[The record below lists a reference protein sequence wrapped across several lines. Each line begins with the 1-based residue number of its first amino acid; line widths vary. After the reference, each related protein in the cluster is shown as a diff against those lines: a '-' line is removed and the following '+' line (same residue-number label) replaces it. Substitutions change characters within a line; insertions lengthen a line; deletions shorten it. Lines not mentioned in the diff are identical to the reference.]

1 MPYPT
6 ILIAAGDA
14 ALRHNLRRH
23 LLGRPYDLVEA
34 ADKSD
39 TLEAI
44 RTFSPDLAIL
54 GSWGQGDGEVIR
66 AAQDIHTS
74 NREILLILIV
84 SQSSEDIAFA
94 ALRAGIDDYVK
105 SPVSFEELLARVNHC
120 LADRLRPPPLS
131 KKRPPAC
138 SLEGCDGLIGDS
150 STMRLVKSYI
160 LQAAVTDS
168 TILITGESGTG
179 KELAAKSIHSN
190 SLRREKPLI
199 CVNCAALPDSLLE
212 SELFGYERGAFT
224 GATASQR
231 GKFEQANGGTILLD
245 EIGDMNLYAQAKIL
259 RTIESKE
266 ISRLGC
272 NKSTPLNVRF
282 IAATNQDL
290 ERLLT
295 EKRFRLD
302 LYYRLNVAR
311 VHLPPLRERKDDI
324 LVLFNHYIRE
334 LNQRFGRS
342 VVGFTDEAL
351 EHLMRYDWPGN
362 VRELKNLCEAI
373 FINLP
378 TQKISFLDLPYL
390 YQKRLKEVEVL
401 PQSERERLLAALF
414 TTNWNVSKA
423 ARKLNWSRITVYRKL
438 EKYHIK
444 KPLQAEAGKTQGY
457 GQAV

>member
-1 MPYPT
+1 MRQPT

-14 ALRHNLRRH
+14 ALRQSLRRQ
-23 LLGRPYDLVEA
+23 LQGLRYELIA
-34 ADKSD
+34 AGDKSAAF
-39 TLEAI
+39 EAI
-44 RTFSPDLAIL
+44 QNFSPDLAIL
-54 GSWGQGDGEVIR
+54 GSWGRGDGDVIQ
-66 AAQDIHTS
+66 AARDIHAC

-84 SQSSEDIAFA
+84 SQCTEDIAFA
-94 ALRAGIDDYVK
+94 ALRAGINDYVK
-105 SPVSFEELLARVNHC
+105 SPFEFEELLARVNHC
-120 LADRLRPPPLS
+120 LADRLRATPSPQNKTPDS
-131 KKRPPAC
+131 
-138 SLEGCDGLIGDS
+138 SLDGCEPLIGDS
-150 STMRLVKSYI
+150 PTMGMVKSYI
-160 LQAAVTDS
+160 LRAAVTDS
-168 TILITGESGTG
+168 TVLITGESGTG
-179 KELAAKSIHSN
+179 KELAAELIHRN
-190 SLRREKPLI
+190 SLRNKKPLV

-224 GATASQR
+224 GANASQR
-231 GKFEQANGGTILLD
+231 GKFEQANGGTIMLD

-266 ISRLGC
+266 ICRLGGS
-272 NKSTPLNVRF
+272 KSTPLNVRF

-295 EKRFRLD
+295 EKKFRLD

-311 VHLPPLRERKDDI
+311 IHLPPLRKRKDDI
-324 LVLFNHYIRE
+324 LELFNHFIRE

-351 EHLMRYDWPGN
+351 DYLMRYDWPGN

-378 TQKISFLDLPYL
+378 ARKISFLDLPYL
-390 YQKRLKEVEVL
+390 YQKRLKEVEAL
-401 PQSERERLLAALF
+401 PQSERERLLSALF

-444 KPLQAEAGKTQGY
+444 KPLRAEAGKAQGC
-457 GQAV
+457 GQTL

>member
-14 ALRHNLRRH
+14 ALRQNLRRG
-23 LLGRPYDLVEA
+23 LLSQSYELIEA
-34 ADKSD
+34 GDRSAAF
-39 TLEAI
+39 EAI
-44 RTFSPDLAIL
+44 QNSNPDLAIL
-54 GSWGQGDGEVIR
+54 GSWGRGDADVIR
-66 AAQDIHTS
+66 TAQDIHAR
-74 NREILLILIV
+74 NRDIQLILIV
-84 SQSSEDIAFA
+84 SQSTEAVAFA
-94 ALRAGIDDYVK
+94 ALRAGINDYVK
-105 SPVSFEELLARVNHC
+105 SPFSFEELFARINHC
-120 LADRLRPPPLS
+120 LADRLCAASPPKS
-131 KKRPPAC
+131 QKADGG
-138 SLEGCDGLIGDS
+138 GCEGLIGES
-150 STMRLVKSYI
+150 PTMWLVKSYI
-160 LQAAVTDS
+160 LRAAATDS
-168 TILITGESGTG
+168 TVLITGESGTG
-179 KELAAKSIHSN
+179 KELAAELIHRN
-190 SLRREKPLI
+190 SLRSEKPLV

-224 GATASQR
+224 GAGTSQR
-231 GKFEQANGGTILLD
+231 GKFEQANGGTVLLD
-245 EIGDMNLYAQAKIL
+245 EIGDMNLAAQAKIL

-266 ISRLGC
+266 ICRLGG

-290 ERLLT
+290 EWLLT

-324 LVLFNHYIRE
+324 LELFNHYIRE

-351 EHLMRYDWPGN
+351 ECLMRYDWPGN
-362 VRELKNLCEAI
+362 IRELKNLCEAI

-378 TQKISFLDLPYL
+378 TRKISFLDLPYL
-390 YQKRLKEVEVL
+390 YQKRLKEVEAL
-401 PQSERERLLAALF
+401 PQSERERLLSALF

-444 KPLQAEAGKTQGY
+444 KPLRAEAGKAQGF
-457 GQAV
+457 GQPV